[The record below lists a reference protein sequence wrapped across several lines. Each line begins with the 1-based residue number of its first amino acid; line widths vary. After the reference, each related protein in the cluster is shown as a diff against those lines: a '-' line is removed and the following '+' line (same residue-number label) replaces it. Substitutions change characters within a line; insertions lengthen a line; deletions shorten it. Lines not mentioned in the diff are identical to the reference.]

1 MHSDDAGFRLKNMR
15 EKLGLTQEAIQTAS
29 LEIAR
34 IEGNPQYAIRHSH
47 LSVIENAHS
56 IPNIYKLFSLCAI
69 YRLDLADVLTWYGLP
84 RERGS
89 KYHNLVRVERTHP
102 VTMSFHSPPDGKTLP
117 LPALL
122 DPSFDPRS
130 TGFLSRLVKTWREV
144 PVGLLAQLDLKN
156 HAYFSIGLDDFMMFP
171 MIKPGS
177 LVQVDVKRC
186 SISREGWK
194 SEFDRPIYL
203 LELRD
208 RDACCWCSLVKDRLH
223 LVPHPLSPCKPETVA
238 YPQGVDV
245 VGQVVG
251 VTMRWVSN
259 HRKKRSS

>member
-1 MHSDDAGFRLKNMR
+1 MRSEDAGFRLKNIR
-15 EKLGLTQEAIQTAS
+15 EKLGLTQEAIQAAS

-34 IEGNPQYAIRHSH
+34 IEGNPHYAIRHSH

-69 YRLDLADVLTWYGLP
+69 YRLELVDVLSWYGLP
-84 RERGS
+84 HEKRA
-89 KYHNLVRVERTHP
+89 KYQTLVRVERTHRLAA
-102 VTMSFHSPPDGKTLP
+102 SFPPTPNGKTLP
-117 LPALL
+117 VPGLL

-130 TGFLSRLVKTWREV
+130 TSLLRRLVKTWEEV

-156 HAYFSIGLDDFMMFP
+156 HAYFSIGRDDYMMFP

-177 LVQVDVKRC
+177 LVQVDVKKNK
-186 SISREGWK
+186 ISREGWK
-194 SEFDRPIYL
+194 SEFERPIYL

-208 RDACCWCSLVKDRLH
+208 RYACCWCSLAKDRLH
-223 LVPHPLSPCKPETVA
+223 LLPHPLSPCKPETVA
-238 YPQGVDV
+238 YPQSVDV

-251 VTMRWVSN
+251 VTMRWASN
-259 HRKKRSS
+259 HRKKRKS

>member
-1 MHSDDAGFRLKNMR
+1 MRSHDAGYQLKKIR
-15 EKLGLTQEAIQTAS
+15 EKLGLTQEAIQAAS

-34 IEGNPQYAIRHSH
+34 TERNPQYAIRHSH
-47 LSVIENAHS
+47 LSVIENANS

-69 YRLDLADVLTWYGLP
+69 YQLNLTDVLRWYGLAHEMTAKF
-84 RERGS
+84 R
-89 KYHNLVRVERTHP
+89 KLVRVDKTHRLTLNHGLSRSERTR
-102 VTMSFHSPPDGKTLP
+102 P

-122 DPSFDPRS
+122 DPSFDPQTTS
-130 TGFLSRLVKTWREV
+130 FLSRLVKTWKEV
-144 PVGLLAQLDLKN
+144 PLGLLTQLDLKK

-177 LVQVDVKRC
+177 LVQVDVKRNK
-186 SISREGWK
+186 ISREGWRN
-194 SEFDRPIYL
+194 EFERPIYL

-208 RDACCWCSLVKDRLH
+208 RYACCWCSLVKDRLH

-245 VGQVVG
+245 VGQVIG
-251 VTMRWVSN
+251 VTMRILRN
-259 HRKKRSS
+259 ERKR